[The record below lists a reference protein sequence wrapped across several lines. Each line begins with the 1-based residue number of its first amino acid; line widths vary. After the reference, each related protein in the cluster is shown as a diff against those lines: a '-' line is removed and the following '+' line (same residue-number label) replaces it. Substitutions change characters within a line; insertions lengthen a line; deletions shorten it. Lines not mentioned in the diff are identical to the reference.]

1 MPPYRSG
8 GRLQPKQLP
17 SAQGACRL
25 GLCREIQA
33 LQMAAGTSSF
43 ESEAPSAIRFT
54 YPDVKNDNR
63 VAFVTAVSGMTP
75 RDRHPPY
82 SLLRTE
88 PKETAGGSETQ

>member
-33 LQMAAGTSSF
+33 LQMAAGTLF
-43 ESEAPSAIRFT
+43 QERRHRSAIRFT

-63 VAFVTAVSGMTP
+63 VAFVTAVSGMTSGIGIHLIRCCGP
-75 RDRHPPY
+75 NQRR
-82 SLLRTE
+82 RR
-88 PKETAGGSETQ
+88 SETQ